1 MPITRAGWLIVTAK
15 KMFKVYIILVWVSL
29 TKPRYLIN
37 IHEDPCVVRNQ
48 EPGETTCQEGGEGPK
63 WHVGEHDNEWGQ
75 EHPHNSGGLLMDQN
89 MVLWEKFDIHVIIL
103 KPSPCW

>member
-1 MPITRAGWLIVTAK
+1 
-15 KMFKVYIILVWVSL
+15 MFKVYIILVWGSL

-48 EPGETTCQEGGEGPK
+48 EPGETACQEGGEGPK
-63 WHVGEHDNEWGQ
+63 RHVGKHDNERGQ

-89 MVLWEKFDIHVIIL
+89 MVLWEKFGIHVIIF
-103 KPSPCW
+103 KPPPC